1 MADLGNGLS
10 SGLGGVVGVKAAFAG
25 ARPRITPGIDG
36 IWCAVKADVGCSNR
50 RVTATRRTRDVTDG
64 LATELLEELRPEDAP
79 GDPEDESMDSS
90 VFDSAA
96 VAVRASEEVKVDEAD
111 ERADVALDVV
121 EELEVTEMLE
131 VFEKADEVRDSKVVA
146 SSERLERI
154 DDV

>member
-1 MADLGNGLS
+1 MD
-10 SGLGGVVGVKAAFAG
+10 
-25 ARPRITPGIDG
+25 
-36 IWCAVKADVGCSNR
+36 CS
-50 RVTATRRTRDVTDG
+50 
-64 LATELLEELRPEDAP
+64 AP